1 MYDKFERERGFA
13 GPRRRDRRRHG
24 YGRRQFGRGGP
35 RARRGDVKA
44 AVLAL
49 LDEKPMHGYEM
60 IKEVEERSGGIWRPS
75 AGSIYPTLQLLE
87 ETGLISGAESEGKR
101 EFSLTDEGRQA
112 AGERTGP
119 LPWEEVNAGA
129 GQDEVRLRES
139 FFALRAAAL
148 QVGRAGTEDQR
159 SRAREALDTARRQ
172 IYAILAED
180 S

>member
-1 MYDKFERERGFA
+1 MYGRHQRNPDFGAPHCRER
-13 GPRRRDRRRHG
+13 RRLGHGRH
-24 YGRRQFGRGGP
+24 FGRGGP

-49 LDEKPMHGYEM
+49 LGERPMHGYEM
-60 IKEVEERSGGIWRPS
+60 IKEIEERSGGIWRPS

-87 ETGLISGAESEGKR
+87 ESGLISGADHDGKR
-101 EFSLTDEGRQA
+101 QFSLTEEGRA
-112 AGERTGP
+112 AVAERSGA
-119 LPWEEVNAGA
+119 LPWEQVNADA
-129 GQDEVRLRES
+129 DQDEVRLRDS
-139 FFALRAAAL
+139 FFALRAAVL
-148 QVGRAGTEDQR
+148 QIGRAGSEDQR